1 MGIVQSAIQE
11 AGNHLVNILFILLM
25 GGSLYLLM
33 KGLISQRK
41 ITGLFNLSKVVVKE
55 KTNIKRFNPM
65 FYKKLR
71 QNLTLYYTFKSNKNR
86 ADLLYFIIIA
96 SEWGLFLAFVF
107 SQKFL
112 LAIIFPILIHWFAN
126 KILSLMT
133 INIHFYI
140 EKELPLAIKHLIKSM
155 TKMNDL
161 KLVMLETSNTL
172 QEPLRSY
179 FLELSRKMVTE
190 NYEKSLMEF
199 AEDLNDTW
207 IYAFTFLLLSYK
219 EQSKK
224 VDVIQNLSNL
234 AEMMENEN
242 HLKEKRLT
250 ERKATVILNSCLV
263 VFAVSG
269 LILNLIFNKYAVEFF
284 FNTFAGMLLLIVG
297 VSAIMGTFII
307 NLMLSKKTN

>member
-25 GGSLYLLM
+25 GGSLYLLT

-55 KTNIKRFNPM
+55 KTKIKRFNPM
-65 FYKKLR
+65 LYKKLR
-71 QNLTLYYTFKSNKNR
+71 QNLTLYYTFKSSKNR

-96 SEWGLFLAFVF
+96 TEWGLLLAFVF

-112 LAIIFPILIHWFAN
+112 LAIIFPFLVHWFAN
-126 KILSLMT
+126 KILNLMT

-199 AEDLNDTW
+199 ADELNDTW

-224 VDVIQNLSNL
+224 ADVIQNLSNL

-242 HLKEKRLT
+242 HLKEKRIT
-250 ERKATVILNSCLV
+250 ERKATVILNSCLG
-263 VFAVSG
+263 VFAISG

-284 FNTFAGMLLLIVG
+284 FNSFAGMLLLIVG
-297 VSAIMGTFII
+297 VTAIMGTFII
-307 NLMLSKKTN
+307 NLMLSKKTM